1 MLEPGAAQG
10 VMNDTPEEQLRANVY
25 GLLAR
30 LLAAAPDEEVLARLQ
45 QIEAE
50 ADAQGMAGAWH
61 MLKLAAANST
71 VEALDDEYH
80 ALFIGVGRG
89 ELVPFGSWYMTGF
102 LMDKPLTYLRQDLAE
117 FGIARQDGVRE
128 PEDHVAA
135 LCETMAIII
144 GHEEEIDFAR
154 QQAFYKNHMQPWMRL
169 FFEDLENAQAATFYK
184 AVARLGKEMM
194 DFESRYL
201 AIPA

>member
-1 MLEPGAAQG
+1 M
-10 VMNDTPEEQLRANVY
+10 Y

-30 LLAAAPDEEVLARLQ
+30 LLAAPPDEEVLARLA

-50 ADAQGMAGAWH
+50 PDAQGMAGAWH
-61 MLKLAAANST
+61 MLKLAAENST
-71 VEALDDEYH
+71 VTGLDDEYH

-117 FGIARQDGVRE
+117 LGIARQDDVKE
-128 PEDHVAA
+128 PEDHAAA
-135 LCETMAIII
+135 LCESMALIINAD
-144 GHEEEIDFAR
+144 GEIDFAR
-154 QQAFYKNHMQPWMRL
+154 QQAFYKNHLQPWMRL
-169 FFEDLENAQAATFYK
+169 FFEDLENAQTATFYK

-194 DFESRYL
+194 DFESQYL
-201 AIPA
+201 AMPA

>member
-1 MLEPGAAQG
+1 MTAQA
-10 VMNDTPEEQLRANVY
+10 EEQLRANVY

-30 LLAAAPDEEVLARLQ
+30 LLAAPPDEEVLARLA

-50 ADAQGMAGAWH
+50 PDAQGMAGAWH

-71 VEALDDEYH
+71 VAALDDEYH

-102 LMDKPLTYLRQDLAE
+102 LMDKPLTYLRHDLAE
-117 FGIARQDGVRE
+117 LGIARQDDVKE
-128 PEDHVAA
+128 PEDHAAA
-135 LCETMAIII
+135 LCESMALIINAD
-144 GHEEEIDFAR
+144 GEIDFVR
-154 QQAFYKNHMQPWMRL
+154 QQAFYKNHLQPWMRL
-169 FFEDLENAQAATFYK
+169 FFEDLENAQTATFYK

-194 DFESRYL
+194 DFESHYL
-201 AIPA
+201 AMPA